1 MCTTSIECKTVITVM
16 LTVMSGMDPHMI
28 SRNSGCFGL
37 VRVSHSDSVVRQRL
51 RFLVGA
57 GIS

>member
-28 SRNSGCFGL
+28 TENLGWVLVKSLIWLCPSGLF
-37 VRVSHSDSVVRQRL
+37 RL
-51 RFLVGA
+51 WVGH
-57 GIS
+57 GETL